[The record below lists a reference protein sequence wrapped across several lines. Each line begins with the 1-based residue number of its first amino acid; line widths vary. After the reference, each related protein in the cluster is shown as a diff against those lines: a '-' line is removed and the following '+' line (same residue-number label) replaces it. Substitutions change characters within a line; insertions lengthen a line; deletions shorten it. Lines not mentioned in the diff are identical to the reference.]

1 MYAVLCV
8 MNISDT
14 FLFLKLPAGPH
25 IFLQLMQIV
34 VVIVAVVNVAVGKP
48 SFRL

>member
-8 MNISDT
+8 MNVSDI
-14 FLFLKLPAGPH
+14 FLFQNLPAGSH

-34 VVIVAVVNVAVGKP
+34 VVVNVAVGKP
-48 SFRL
+48 IFRL

>member
-1 MYAVLCV
+1 MFAVPCV

-14 FLFLKLPAGPH
+14 FLFQKLPAGSH

-34 VVIVAVVNVAVGKP
+34 VVVVNVAVGKP
-48 SFRL
+48 IFRL